1 MRTINQDITKTIEQ
15 VKDMQGINIKLKVNR
30 GRNKIEEIE
39 GVVEDVYPSIFTIRS
54 TSGELSSFS
63 YSDILA
69 RNILFYR
76 QQSKAKA
83 VNKKR

>member
-1 MRTINQDITKTIEQ
+1 MRTINQDISKTIAQ
-15 VKDMQGINIKLKVNR
+15 IKDMQGTAVKIKVNR

-39 GVVEDVYPSIFTIRS
+39 GVVENVYPSIFTIRS
-54 TSGELSSFS
+54 TEGELSSFS

-76 QQSKAKA
+76 ARA
-83 VNKKR
+83 GM

>member
-1 MRTINQDITKTIEQ
+1 MRTINQDISKTIEQ
-15 VKDMQGINIKLKVNR
+15 IKDMKGTSVKIKVNR

-39 GVVEDVYPSIFTIRS
+39 GIVENVYPSIFTVRNS
-54 TSGELSSFS
+54 GGELSSFS

-76 QQSKAKA
+76 SKAS
-83 VNKKR
+83 V

>member
-1 MRTINQDITKTIEQ
+1 MRTINQDISKTIDQ
-15 VKDMQGINIKLKVNR
+15 IKDMKGTSVKIKVNR

-39 GVVEDVYPSIFTIRS
+39 GIVENVYPSIFTVRS
-54 TSGELSSFS
+54 AAGELSSFS

-76 QQSKAKA
+76 SKATT
-83 VNKKR
+83 V

>member
-1 MRTINQDITKTIEQ
+1 MRTINQDITKTIKQ
-15 VKDMQGINIKLKVNR
+15 IKDMKGTSIKIKVNR

-39 GVVEDVYPSIFTIRS
+39 GIVESVYPSIFTVRS
-54 TSGELSSFS
+54 TEGELSSFS

-76 QQSKAKA
+76 TKATII
-83 VNKKR
+83 